1 MASDNETR
9 YILVGTRGE
18 EANTMISKHRGFEDA
33 LDAKRFGT
41 KICVVKIVS
50 ISKKENYG
58 RIGRNMSGNQSNGNF
73 LFFAVDIFYFYDKF
87 KSSTKERKL
96 T

>member
-1 MASDNETR
+1 MSSENETR

-41 KICVVKIVS
+41 KICVVKNRFNFQ
-50 ISKKENYG
+50 KGKLWPDWKEYEWQP
-58 RIGRNMSGNQSNGNF
+58 I
-73 LFFAVDIFYFYDKF
+73 
-87 KSSTKERKL
+87 EW
-96 T
+96 